1 MSRILNKKFHLKSSI
16 RKVTQ
21 NQWIIYIWKESM
33 PILISI
39 VESYII
45 DEMKYKFIDHI

>member
-1 MSRILNKKFHLKSSI
+1 
-16 RKVTQ
+16 
-21 NQWIIYIWKESM
+21 M